1 MNDIESKRE
10 KLLQKMS
17 KKWDLSELTGCH
29 VWHTPLPGAY
39 GRMRVGGGG
48 RMYAHRLSYLLH
60 KGAIPEDMNVLH
72 QCDNPQCVNPE
83 HLFLGT
89 QRENVEDCM
98 RKGRKPPFERKL
110 NWYDVVAI
118 REAWERGRGKIK
130 QVDMALMWGISEQH
144 VNNIIHY
151 RKWAS

>member
-29 VWHTPLPGAY
+29 VWRTPLPGEY

-48 RMYAHRLSYLLH
+48 RMYAHRLSYLLN
-60 KGAIPEDMNVLH
+60 KGDIPSDMNVLH

-98 RKGRKPPFERKL
+98 RKGRKPPTVRKL
-110 NWYDVVAI
+110 TAHSADSI
-118 REAWERGRGKIK
+118 RRCWNNGIK
-130 QVDMALMWGISEQH
+130 QTELAALWNVSVQH
-144 VNNIIHY
+144 VNNIING